1 MAQGALD
8 EAIAALE
15 SKEKLRLRLYYGQQL
30 TLAQIGR
37 LTGEHEAT
45 VSRKLDRAR
54 RDLRSSVETLL
65 RSEHGLS
72 EAAVRE
78 CLEAAAGAPELH
90 LSRLLAGHE

>member
-15 SKEKLRLRLYYGQQL
+15 SKDKLRLRLYYGQQL

-45 VSRKLDRAR
+45 VLG
-54 RDLRSSVETLL
+54 SSIERGGT
-65 RSEHGLS
+65 
-72 EAAVRE
+72 
-78 CLEAAAGAPELH
+78 
-90 LSRLLAGHE
+90 